1 METLALL
8 LARHLSGS
16 RFEMVLKGTIELSA
30 SMPPIGYH
38 ALLVSS
44 KLVYNVETSWQ
55 GAYWYPIR
63 SVK

>member
-30 SMPPIGYH
+30 SMPPIEYR
-38 ALLVSS
+38 A
-44 KLVYNVETSWQ
+44 
-55 GAYWYPIR
+55 
-63 SVK
+63 